1 MKRRHSIR
9 FKMPLM
15 ISIITTIFLIIT
27 ITILSYK
34 SFNTVSK
41 STFSGFEN
49 TLEGYKSMLDSWF
62 SENKTLIKT
71 YAITP
76 AIISYLSGNTNENY
90 QLAKTLNNFESI
102 NKFSLNIGVT
112 DTNGT
117 ILDNAKKV
125 EIGNN
130 IQDLRPGIWDNFVQS
145 GYDAAYGTKIIKSSA
160 DGKLSLALI
169 AGVRD
174 ANNKLIGSIYMIINW
189 EEVVNSLKKL
199 KLDETGRLFALDDD
213 GIIVADTYDYINE
226 KAGSYFDLIKNDNKQ
241 KGVINYKLNNKS
253 RTAVYTKMEELPWTL
268 TMAMDNNIIYKEN
281 INMLKIA
288 LLVCIISII
297 CINTFALSYIKKTM
311 SPLDSLMKQAQ
322 KISEGHI
329 EINNSKNVKKE
340 RKDEFGRLESAFNI
354 MSKKLSEVI
363 NEVNEAAKEIIHSS
377 ENMMESSGE
386 LSLRTESQASSLEE
400 TAASIEEIVSTIQSS
415 TENAVN
421 GKDIMNE
428 SINYIGEAANII
440 MQTSSNIEE
449 VYQSSEKIKDIT
461 KMIEDIAFQTN
472 ILALNASVEA
482 ARAGEQGKGF
492 AVVASEVRNLAQ
504 TTQSSVKDIASLI
517 DNTAKR
523 INNATQTARKS
534 QELFSELQHKV
545 KDTSYLMEN
554 IASTALEQQSGVNQ
568 ISTAIS
574 SMESLTTQNA
584 ALANE
589 SSSISKNLLSRAKK
603 LEKCILF
610 FKF

>member
-117 ILDNAKKV
+117 ILDNAKKA

-145 GYDAAYGTKIIKSSA
+145 GYDTAYGTKIIKSSA

-174 ANNKLIGSIYMIINW
+174 INNKLIGTIYMIINW

-226 KAGSYFDLIKNDNKQ
+226 KAGSYFDLMKNEKSQ
-241 KGVINYKLNNKS
+241 KGIIKYKLNNKS
-253 RTAVYTKMEELPWTL
+253 RTAVYTKMNELPWTL
-268 TMAMDNNIIYKEN
+268 NMAMDNNIIYKEN

-288 LLVCIISII
+288 LLVCILSII
-297 CINTFALSYIKKTM
+297 CINTFALFYIKATM

-329 EINNSKNVKKE
+329 EINNSKNTRKD

-354 MSKKLSEVI
+354 MSRKLSEVI
-363 NEVNEAAKEIIHSS
+363 NEVNEAAKEIILSS
-377 ENMMESSGE
+377 ENMMESSSE
-386 LSLRTESQASSLEE
+386 LSSRTESQASSLEE

-415 TENAVN
+415 TENAVS

-440 MQTSSNIEE
+440 TQTSSNIEE

-461 KMIEDIAFQTN
+461 KMIENIAFQTN

-492 AVVASEVRNLAQ
+492 SVVASEVRNLAQ

-523 INNATQTARKS
+523 INNAAQTARKS
-534 QELFSELQHKV
+534 QELFEELQSKV
-545 KDTSYLMEN
+545 KETSNLMESISN
-554 IASTALEQQSGVNQ
+554 TALEQQSGVNQ
-568 ISTAIS
+568 ISNAVN